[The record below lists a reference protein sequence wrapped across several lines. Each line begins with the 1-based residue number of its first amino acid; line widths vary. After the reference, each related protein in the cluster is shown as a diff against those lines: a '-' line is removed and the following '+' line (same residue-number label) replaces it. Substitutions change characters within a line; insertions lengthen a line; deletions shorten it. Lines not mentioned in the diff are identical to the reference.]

1 MLAGTI
7 VQVRLERKALSA
19 AVSPTWCKRH
29 REQRSKTASAGSAIS
44 IQMKTNL
51 RKLLRA
57 RRRSLSSA
65 DHGRRSRLAGKA
77 VAGLPMF
84 RAGKRIALYLPFD
97 RETDTKGLIAAARRR
112 GARVFVPVIV
122 DRRHAR
128 IRFYP
133 LDGKTRRGVFGIAVP
148 SMLARPM
155 SPRWLDLIV
164 VPVVGVDPAGRR
176 LGMGGGFY
184 DRALEFR
191 RRRRRWPGP
200 HLVGLAFDCQ
210 RTELEFAES
219 WDVGLDSLAT
229 ESGLRRYLKDIP

>member
-1 MLAGTI
+1 
-7 VQVRLERKALSA
+7 
-19 AVSPTWCKRH
+19 
-29 REQRSKTASAGSAIS
+29 
-44 IQMKTNL
+44 MKVPL
-51 RKLLRA
+51 RKQLRA
-57 RRRSLSSA
+57 RRRSLSTG
-65 DHGRRSRLAGKA
+65 DHEYRSRLAAKA

-97 RETDTKGLIAAARRR
+97 GETDTAALIAAARRR

-122 DRRHAR
+122 DRRHSR

-148 SMLARPM
+148 RRLGPSP

-164 VPVVGVDPAGRR
+164 IPLVGVDTAGRR

-191 RRRRRWPGP
+191 RRRRYWPGP

-210 RTELEFAES
+210 LTESTFAEP
-219 WDVGLDSLAT
+219 WDMSLDSLAT
-229 ESGLRRYLKDIP
+229 ESGLRHYTRGTP